1 MSSEISYDPVS
12 AVDESDASG
21 AVAETFKDIRQTM
34 YMRKH
39 KLYEW

>member
-1 MSSEISYDPVS
+1 MSFEISYDQVS

-39 KLYEW
+39 KLYE